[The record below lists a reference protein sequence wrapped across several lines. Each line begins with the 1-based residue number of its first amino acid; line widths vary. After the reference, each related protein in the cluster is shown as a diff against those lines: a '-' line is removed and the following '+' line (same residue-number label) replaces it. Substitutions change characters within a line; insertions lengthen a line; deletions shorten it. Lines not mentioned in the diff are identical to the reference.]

1 MFHAVKCSM
10 RASFSADAW
19 QGGLGV
25 ITALEKTF
33 MPGKGGG
40 HSCVFLGTRFV
51 YFTIKK
57 KTLKI
62 DFPTNEDNTLVVD
75 SQNAPTPNLR
85 NFQRAKHQAVVFD
98 DISGPMFVW
107 QNKKLMQQHIDGAQL
122 GHSPTGNFTYEVWLW
137 RVPVICTANKWDVAG
152 SSLDASDAAWIEA
165 NCIVQHITEPVWIDA
180 PP

>member
-51 YFTIKK
+51 YFTI
-57 KTLKI
+57 
-62 DFPTNEDNTLVVD
+62 
-75 SQNAPTPNLR
+75 
-85 NFQRAKHQAVVFD
+85 
-98 DISGPMFVW
+98 
-107 QNKKLMQQHIDGAQL
+107 
-122 GHSPTGNFTYEVWLW
+122 
-137 RVPVICTANKWDVAG
+137 
-152 SSLDASDAAWIEA
+152 
-165 NCIVQHITEPVWIDA
+165 
-180 PP
+180 

>member
-1 MFHAVKCSM
+1 MH
-10 RASFSADAW
+10 
-19 QGGLGV
+19 
-25 ITALEKTF
+25 
-33 MPGKGGG
+33 GKGVLVLSQRWKKL
-40 HSCVFLGTRFV
+40 SCQARVAGIRACSLEHDLLISQFL
-51 YFTIKK
+51 KK
-57 KTLKI
+57 ALKI